1 MTRWTSDVPAA
12 ASHRRLL
19 PVLIGLGAVALA
31 VTVVLVRPDAP
42 EHGRAAATTTAAPTT
57 PAVPSSSV
65 PPRATPSPPSAT
77 AVWAEVDPRHEAEL
91 LEVAAGLSPPVL
103 RSPARWDQWLPDGK
117 PYPGVDLEDDLS
129 TCPVLSDRLEGI
141 VGEEMSYWTGTLPR
155 GPFGCTWVEIPL
167 SGQDNDYDYVISVG
181 FLADGTTVED
191 FRAYREGHGQG
202 AHACPSVDVPSVAA
216 GTLLSRC
223 ASDGTTVYTLVL
235 PDTRLDGGLWSLTV
249 QSRNST
255 PVRPA
260 AILPVLVDGVAA
272 TFG

>member
-1 MTRWTSDVPAA
+1 MTRWTRDANAA

-31 VTVVLVRPDAP
+31 VTTVLVRPDAP
-42 EHGRAAATTTAAPTT
+42 GHGRAATTTAAPTT

-77 AVWAEVDPRHEAEL
+77 TVRAEGDPGHEAR
-91 LEVAAGLSPPVL
+91 AA
-103 RSPARWDQWLPDGK
+103 R
-117 PYPGVDLEDDLS
+117 
-129 TCPVLSDRLEGI
+129 
-141 VGEEMSYWTGTLPR
+141 
-155 GPFGCTWVEIPL
+155 
-167 SGQDNDYDYVISVG
+167 
-181 FLADGTTVED
+181 
-191 FRAYREGHGQG
+191 HGQG

-223 ASDGTTVYTLVL
+223 ASNGTTVYTLVL
-235 PDTRLDGGLWSLTV
+235 PDTRLDGALWSLTV
-249 QSRNST
+249 QSKNST